1 MSPESTKYLSGK
13 HGRYGIRLRV
23 LVAAD
28 GHAVH
33 YGGIIK
39 GSKHDFTLYQRSMLA
54 RDMLE
59 TVELTDGERVST
71 RRPF

>member
-1 MSPESTKYLSGK
+1 MSPETTEYLSGK
-13 HGRYGIRLRV
+13 HGRYGIRLQV

-28 GHAVH
+28 GHVIH
-33 YGGIIK
+33 YGGIIRR
-39 GSKHDFTLYQRSMLA
+39 SKHDFTLYQRSMFA

-71 RRPF
+71 RWAF